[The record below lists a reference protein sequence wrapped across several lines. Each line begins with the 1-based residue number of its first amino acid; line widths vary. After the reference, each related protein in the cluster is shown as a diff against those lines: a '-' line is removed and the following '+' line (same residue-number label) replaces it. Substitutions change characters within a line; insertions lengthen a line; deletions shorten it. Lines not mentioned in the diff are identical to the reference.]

1 MTWFVIF
8 VDAIFFVFVFGT
20 IGASMARTRGLDP
33 VFWGFLSAILPLQAL
48 LALKVWGPQPNTLS
62 RSSSRYRPT
71 LSAWVGIII
80 VSLLIL
86 IALHAQWIAP
96 HDEAE
101 TIGDTWAP
109 SSSNAWLGTDN
120 IGRDMLSRLIFGA
133 QMTIGVALSTT
144 VLSFFIGTVAG
155 LFASI
160 GGPFFDQLLS
170 RIADIMLSIP
180 QLVFA
185 LIVLSMF
192 GSSIPTLVLTI
203 AIIDSPRVFRL
214 ARAVSMNIAVLEY
227 VEAARLRG
235 EGNWWIMRRE
245 ILPNA
250 LPPMISEFGLR
261 FCFNFLFVAG
271 LSFLGLGIQP
281 PYADWGGMV
290 RDNGKAIS
298 FGLPAPLWPAMAIAL
313 MTVGVNL
320 VVDWILS
327 INARPSGASA
337 EM

>member
-1 MTWFVIF
+1 MKIM
-8 VDAIFFVFVFGT
+8 GRKPT
-20 IGASMARTRGLDP
+20 I
-33 VFWGFLSAILPLQAL
+33 
-48 LALKVWGPQPNTLS
+48 
-62 RSSSRYRPT
+62 
-71 LSAWVGIII
+71 SAWVGITI
-80 VSLLIL
+80 VSIFIL
-86 IALHAQWIAP
+86 IAIFAPLIAP
-96 HDEAE
+96 YDEAE
-101 TIGDTWAP
+101 TVGDTWAGM
-109 SSSNAWLGTDN
+109 SAHAWLGTDN
-120 IGRDMLSRLIFGA
+120 IGRDMLSRLLYGA
-133 QMTIGVALSTT
+133 RMTIGVALATT
-144 VLSFFIGTVAG
+144 ILSFTIGTIAG

-160 GGPFFDQLLS
+160 GGPVVDQVLS
-170 RIADIMLSIP
+170 RFVDIMLSIP
-180 QLVFA
+180 LLVFA

-203 AIIDSPRVFRL
+203 AILDSTRVFRL
-214 ARAVSMNIAVLEY
+214 SRAVAMNIAVLEY

-298 FGLPAPLWPAMAIAL
+298 FGLAAPLWPALMIAL
-313 MTVGVNL
+313 MTIGVNL

>member
-1 MTWFVIF
+1 MK
-8 VDAIFFVFVFGT
+8 
-20 IGASMARTRGLDP
+20 
-33 VFWGFLSAILPLQAL
+33 ILGY
-48 LALKVWGPQPNTLS
+48 K
-62 RSSSRYRPT
+62 PT
-71 LSAWVGIII
+71 LSAWVGIVI
-80 VSLLIL
+80 VMAFIFLAIF
-86 IALHAQWIAP
+86 AP
-96 HDEAE
+96 LVAPYDESQ
-101 TIGDTWAP
+101 TVGDTWSGISAT
-109 SSSNAWLGTDN
+109 AWLGTDN
-120 IGRDMLSRLIFGA
+120 IGRDMLSRLIYGA
-133 QMTIGVALSTT
+133 RMTIGVALATT
-144 VLSFFIGTVAG
+144 ILSFTIGTIAG
-155 LFASI
+155 LFSSI
-160 GGPFFDQLLS
+160 GGVWFDQLLS

-192 GSSIPTLVLTI
+192 GSSIPTLIITI

-214 ARAVSMNIAVLEY
+214 VRAVAMNIAVLEY

-245 ILPNA
+245 VLPNA

-281 PYADWGGMV
+281 PFADWGGMV

-298 FGLPAPLWPAMAIAL
+298 FGLLAPLWPAFAIAL

-320 VVDWILS
+320 IVDWILS